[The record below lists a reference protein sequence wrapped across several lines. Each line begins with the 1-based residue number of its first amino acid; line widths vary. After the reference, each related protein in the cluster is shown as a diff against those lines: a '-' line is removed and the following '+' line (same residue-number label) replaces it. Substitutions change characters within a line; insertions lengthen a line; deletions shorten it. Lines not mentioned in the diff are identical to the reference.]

1 VDTGIYKDI
10 AERTKGDIYIGVV
23 GPVRTGKSTFIK
35 RFMEALVIP
44 NITNEY
50 DRTRARD
57 ELPQSAGGRTVMT
70 TEPKFIPD
78 EAVKIRFGEG
88 TEVKLKMIDCVGYLI
103 PEAMGSEE
111 NGEVRMVH
119 TPWSAEPVP
128 FDEAAEM
135 GTQKVISEHSTIGML
150 VTTDGTIGDLPRDN
164 YVGVEERV
172 VKELAMMGKPFA
184 LILNSAKPESP
195 EAVEL
200 AMKLEEKYGA
210 PVALVNCLEL
220 NGEDISH
227 ILEMILME
235 FPLREITVRLP
246 AWTSVLG
253 EDHRL
258 MSGIRECV
266 AKASASVHKL
276 CTVGSGFLEDM
287 NAGLD
292 RLLEAY
298 DEKAEEKPALLEK
311 LEPGTGS
318 GMVDIKLPEGLYYTI
333 ISEISGIPMKDESE
347 LLSALRSLSETKR
360 EFDKYSAAIRDLEM
374 QGYGIVMPE
383 VSDLRLEEPEIVR
396 QSGGYGVKI
405 RASASSVHMIKA
417 DITTEI
423 NPIVGTEEQSEEM
436 IRFLTKEFEDDP
448 EAIWQSNMFG
458 RSLHEL
464 VNDGIHTK
472 LMHLPDDARAKFGET
487 LSKIINEG
495 SQGLICIIL

>member
-1 VDTGIYKDI
+1 
-10 AERTKGDIYIGVV
+10 
-23 GPVRTGKSTFIK
+23 
-35 RFMEALVIP
+35 
-44 NITNEY
+44 
-50 DRTRARD
+50 
-57 ELPQSAGGRTVMT
+57 
-70 TEPKFIPD
+70 
-78 EAVKIRFGEG
+78 
-88 TEVKLKMIDCVGYLI
+88 
-103 PEAMGSEE
+103 
-111 NGEVRMVH
+111 
-119 TPWSAEPVP
+119 
-128 FDEAAEM
+128 
-135 GTQKVISEHSTIGML
+135 
-150 VTTDGTIGDLPRDN
+150 
-164 YVGVEERV
+164 
-172 VKELAMMGKPFA
+172 
-184 LILNSAKPESP
+184 
-195 EAVEL
+195 
-200 AMKLEEKYGA
+200 
-210 PVALVNCLEL
+210 
-220 NGEDISH
+220 
-227 ILEMILME
+227 
-235 FPLREITVRLP
+235 
-246 AWTSVLG
+246 
-253 EDHRL
+253 
-258 MSGIRECV
+258 
-266 AKASASVHKL
+266 
-276 CTVGSGFLEDM
+276 
-287 NAGLD
+287 
-292 RLLEAY
+292 
-298 DEKAEEKPALLEK
+298 
-311 LEPGTGS
+311 
-318 GMVDIKLPEGLYYTI
+318 MVDIKLPEGLYYTI